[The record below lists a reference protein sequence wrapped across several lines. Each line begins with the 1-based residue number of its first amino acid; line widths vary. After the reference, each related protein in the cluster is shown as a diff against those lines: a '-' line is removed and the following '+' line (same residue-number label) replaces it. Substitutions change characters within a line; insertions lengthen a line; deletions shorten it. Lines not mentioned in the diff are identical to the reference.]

1 MADSISILKGSLK
14 AGVIER
20 PVLQIYKTISDYFER
35 SLKERLNDY
44 DSANPGQLSNDYSDS
59 SLSNQAARHS
69 VSNYNPVEHREYNSA
84 YAKNNESYNDGQSTN
99 NASGSEVQARDTAV
113 QKNTNNTVSPKDETV
128 KIDNK
133 KAENSGELTANNN
146 QKNKS
151 EQVESK
157 AENKADTQQ
166 KTKISGD
173 IAVKTKAE
181 AKSLAGELQLV
192 KDGKTNISNLII
204 GKNSDE
210 ITVKN
215 NVKLN
220 ENVKDSADAN
230 IIKSNITNAKSAD
243 ANIIKSNN
251 VNVKNELA
259 NIKINPGFVTTSA
272 EILQEVKQ
280 GDNSIKTNEQGVL
293 QNKDIS
299 GLFIKQNEVAS
310 KNQSMNEIDN
320 IKPGI
325 TNIEQ
330 GKIAENLNGKA
341 KNSENTLLP
350 KDDKAQIASA
360 KYVTDNNAQASQN
373 LSKTGIAE
381 RVYNTPKIA
390 GKEFDFTNS
399 VGLRRVKLEEIA
411 DKTLQLAKNIQSNT
425 TQTARLYLNPP
436 SLGTVYV
443 EISMKENL
451 AKIVMKA
458 DTREVMKNLE
468 NQLITLT
475 EKLNQ
480 QGIKTESIKI
490 EVRQV
495 ENDVT
500 DRHAFFEGSN
510 ARQKDGK
517 ANREFIGTLQQLSNE
532 DELVSSDELNDDGI
546 SINTNFL

>member
-20 PVLQIYKTISDYFER
+20 AVLQIYKTISDYFER

-166 KTKISGD
+166 KT
-173 IAVKTKAE
+173 
-181 AKSLAGELQLV
+181 
-192 KDGKTNISNLII
+192 
-204 GKNSDE
+204 KNSDE